1 LKCQQCGK
9 EEPLPF
15 KCQNCQ
21 GLFCAEH
28 RLPENHNCPE
38 IWRAKLPRE
47 QGPAPYEFK
56 VTVQPP
62 RPSTKLGF
70 SKIEAR
76 DLVISALLVSGVG
89 LSIAPADALHL
100 LGSQPEVVITLM
112 LVFTASFLVHE
123 IVHKLTAQRY
133 GLWAEFRLI
142 LWGAL
147 ITLISIISP
156 FFKIISPGAV
166 MIAGVA
172 DKEIVGKTAISG
184 PLTNMVICVVSF
196 ALTFIIPSTSPF
208 FDVVLLSATFNA
220 FIAVLNLIP
229 FGMFDGWKVF
239 QWSKLAW
246 AIVFISSIVIAFEI
260 FAFYSIRWF

>member
-1 LKCQQCGK
+1 
-9 EEPLPF
+9 LPF
-15 KCQNCQ
+15 KCQYCQ

-28 RLPENHNCPE
+28 RLPENHSCPE
-38 IWRAKLPRE
+38 IWRAKLPKE
-47 QGPAPYEFK
+47 QAPTPYEFK

-62 RPSTKLGF
+62 RPSTKFGF
-70 SKIEAR
+70 STIEAR

-89 LSIAPADALHL
+89 LSIAPAGALRL
-100 LGSQPEVVITLM
+100 LASQPEVVITLM
-112 LVFTASFLVHE
+112 LVFTASFLIHE

-133 GLWAEFRLI
+133 GLWAEFRLT

-172 DKEIVGKTAISG
+172 DKETIGKTALSG
-184 PLTNMVICVVSF
+184 PLTNMVICVGSF
-196 ALTFIIPSTSPF
+196 ALTFIVPSGNPF
-208 FDVVLLSATFNA
+208 FDVVLLAAAFNA
-220 FIAVLNLIP
+220 FIAALNLIP

-239 QWSKLAW
+239 QWSKVVWALA
-246 AIVFISSIVIAFEI
+246 FISSIAVAFEI
-260 FAFYSIRWF
+260 FTFYSIRLF